1 MDPDQKLL
9 QDQGHPGKNG
19 EISFE
24 TKTLGAWCARGMV
37 CDVYGNGHWALAVGY
52 GMDMAWCLWYAVIQ
66 YGAVCLADCPAMSF
80 VLVY

>member
-24 TKTLGAWCARGMV
+24 TKTLGVEESQQKIAIEKEGLSLHSNNYHSFSLV
-37 CDVYGNGHWALAVGY
+37 NSLNKSI
-52 GMDMAWCLWYAVIQ
+52 IQ
-66 YGAVCLADCPAMSF
+66 FL
-80 VLVY
+80 

>member
-24 TKTLGAWCARGMV
+24 TKTLGALLTEEGR
-37 CDVYGNGHWALAVGY
+37 DVYEPP
-52 GMDMAWCLWYAVIQ
+52 I
-66 YGAVCLADCPAMSF
+66 LADVICEQP
-80 VLVY
+80 L